1 MSSINNDNRFQ
12 STRFNTWEKKQLPQV
27 CGDVLVLNTLSPRSG
42 SVILSQLNPIQ
53 KKGHMMGELH
63 QIRTKAIKK
72 MIFPQRFCQYLNF
85 ETLWSPYQLCHIFL
99 RYYLLNVNFRNNFQ
113 PAITCSKLTIATL
126 EQGVNMFKVNN
137 KDTRATPMASF
148 WCRYC

>member
-85 ETLWSPYQLCHIFL
+85 ETLWSPLQFSHIFL
-99 RYYLLNVNFRNNFQ
+99 KYYLLKTHFGNYLVKRSKSDVQVRKQHKNVL
-113 PAITCSKLTIATL
+113 KLYGL
-126 EQGVNMFKVNN
+126 VFDKKN
-137 KDTRATPMASF
+137 
-148 WCRYC
+148 

>member
-1 MSSINNDNRFQ
+1 MSSINNGNRFQ
-12 STRFNTWEKKQLPQV
+12 SIRFNTLKKTQLPQA
-27 CGDVLVLNTLSPRSG
+27 CGDVLVLNTLSPCNG

-72 MIFPQRFCQYLNF
+72 MIFPQHFCQYLNF
-85 ETLWSPYQLCHIFL
+85 ETSWSPHQFCHIFL
-99 RYYLLNVNFRNNFQ
+99 RYYLLNVHFRNNFQ

-126 EQGVNMFKVNN
+126 EQGVKYVQ
-137 KDTRATPMASF
+137 S
-148 WCRYC
+148 